1 MSVKIIVDSTV
12 DIAEKYSS
20 LVTVVPLTVSFG
32 ETDYIDGVTIDKQTF
47 YQKLVTSKV
56 LPKTSQATPD
66 AFIKVFEDLQQKG
79 EEAVVITVSSRLSGT
94 YQSACIAAEDFPN
107 IRVVDSMNVSIASGI
122 LAEYAL
128 RCAANGMGLDELAF
142 HLCQKRDEIG
152 LVAMVDTLEYLRKG
166 GRISGAAAL
175 AGGVLNIKP
184 VVTCRDGELAVLG
197 KARGSKKAKHRSLRR
212 DAAPV
217 HRGQPVPLE
226 RPCRN
231 PRLRAAQQR
240 HRHARGSRRRCCCV
254 FQIRCGTIN
263 RLLGTRLPWYRFRL
277 DTHICHN
284 IDAGF

>member
-1 MSVKIIVDSTV
+1 MS
-12 DIAEKYSS
+12 EKYSKK
-20 LVTVVPLTVSFG
+20 VTIVPLTVSFG

-47 YQKLVTSKV
+47 YQKLVASKE

-128 RCAANGMGLDELAF
+128 RCAANGMGLDELAL

-197 KARGSKKAKHRSLRR
+197 KARGSKKANNL
-212 DAAPV
+212 
-217 HRGQPVPLE
+217 LIE
-226 RPCRN
+226 
-231 PRLRAAQQR
+231 
-240 HRHARGSRRRCCCV
+240 
-254 FQIRCGTIN
+254 QIRHDGVDFSMPLQLGYTGLSDEMLRQYIEDSQCLWKGHVTDLDCVQLGSVIGT
-263 RLLGTRLPWYRFRL
+263 
-277 DTHICHN
+277 H
-284 IDAGF
+284 AGPGAVAVAYFKSGAVQ

>member
-1 MSVKIIVDSTV
+1 MSVKIIIDSTV
-12 DIAEKYSS
+12 DVSEKYSS
-20 LVTVVPLTVSFG
+20 EFTVVPLTVSFG

-47 YQKLVTSKV
+47 YEKLVTSKE

-66 AFIKVFEDLQQKG
+66 AFIKVFKEFKDRG

-128 RCAANGMGLDELAF
+128 RCAAEGMGLDELAE
-142 HLCQKRDEIG
+142 HLTKKRDEVA

-184 VVTCRDGELAVLG
+184 GELAVLG
-197 KARGSKKAKHRSLRR
+197 KARGSKKANNLLVEQITR
-212 DAAPV
+212 DGV
-217 HRGQPVPLE
+217 NYSMPLQ
-226 RPCRN
+226 
-231 PRLRAAQQR
+231 LGYTGLSDDMLQQYIEDSQALWKG
-240 HRHARGSRRRCCCV
+240 HVDTLDCVQLSSVIGTHAGPGAVAVAYFKSGAV
-254 FQIRCGTIN
+254 Q
-263 RLLGTRLPWYRFRL
+263 
-277 DTHICHN
+277 
-284 IDAGF
+284 